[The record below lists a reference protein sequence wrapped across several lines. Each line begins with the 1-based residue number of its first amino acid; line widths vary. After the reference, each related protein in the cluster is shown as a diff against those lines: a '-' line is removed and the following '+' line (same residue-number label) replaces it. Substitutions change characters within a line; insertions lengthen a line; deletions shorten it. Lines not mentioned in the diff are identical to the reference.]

1 MKARLALWILA
12 ILTPVACGRTPQ
24 PTESPER
31 RLTALPLPLQWTSTV
46 EILSPT
52 STVAPQPVLTARPN
66 EREAR
71 EGTSI
76 WEFYAIS
83 DGLDLREPGRREF
96 SVDAASELPL
106 VWPFYWCAAD
116 EARLAENL
124 PSIAVEFSIGSVG
137 VAASEIREF
146 EAASEEWS
154 CHYWATMLTEWGSA
168 PLATLTVTYTLS
180 TGLNDGYSVYPAG
193 EYSYHLTVHNPPE
206 P

>member
-1 MKARLALWILA
+1 MKGRLALWILA

-24 PTESPER
+24 PTESPAR
-31 RLTALPLPLQWTSTV
+31 PPPPLPLPLQWTSTV
-46 EILSPT
+46 EIISPT

-124 PSIAVEFSIGSVG
+124 PSIAVEFSIGSLR
-137 VAASEIREF
+137 VAASELREF

-154 CHYWATMLTEWGSA
+154 CHYWGRLLPRGGGAPRA
-168 PLATLTVTYTLS
+168 PLPAP
-180 TGLNDGYSVYPAG
+180 YP
-193 EYSYHLTVHNPPE
+193 
-206 P
+206 